1 MASDTMHLLRQ
12 TALVATCLLAFSPA
26 SAAQNQRLGQPQ
38 PATPGPY
45 KPVTVTVPQAT
56 NDAALEALRKQL
68 AEVSQHKDRAALAK
82 LVVGQGFFWIGEKG
96 DRADKRRSGIDNLA
110 AALGLKN
117 KDGAGWDMLASF
129 ADDPTVAP
137 LPDRKNVIC
146 APSDPTFDGKAFND
160 LLASTRTDVGDW
172 GYPVSADVEVRA
184 MPQANAPVIEKLGS
198 VFVRIATEN
207 ASNVPTFLRIVTP
220 AGKTGFVPIDSI
232 TPIGNDQL
240 CYVKEAGDWK
250 IGGYIGAGDVQ

>member
-1 MASDTMHLLRQ
+1 MHVLRQ
-12 TALVATCLLAFSPA
+12 TALVAACIFAFS
-26 SAAQNQRLGQPQ
+26 SATTAQNQQRGQPQ
-38 PATPGPY
+38 PAKPAPY
-45 KPVTVTVPQAT
+45 KPVTVTAPQAI

-68 AEVSQHKDRAALAK
+68 GEVAQNKDRAALAK

-129 ADDPTVAP
+129 TDDPTGAP
-137 LPDRKNVIC
+137 LRDRKNVTC
-146 APSDPTFDGKAFND
+146 APADPTFDGKAFND
-160 LLASTRTDVGDW
+160 LLTSTKTDAGDW
-172 GYPVSADVEVRA
+172 AYPVSADVEVRA
-184 MPQANAPVIEKLGS
+184 VPQANGPVIEKLGS

-207 ASNVPTFLRIVTP
+207 TSNSPTFLRVVTP
-220 AGKTGFVPIDSI
+220 SGKTGFVSVDSVA
-232 TPIGNDQL
+232 PIGNDQL

-250 IGGYIGAGDVQ
+250 IGGYVGAGDVP

>member
-1 MASDTMHLLRQ
+1 M
-12 TALVATCLLAFSPA
+12 
-26 SAAQNQRLGQPQ
+26 
-38 PATPGPY
+38 
-45 KPVTVTVPQAT
+45 

-68 AEVSQHKDRAALAK
+68 GEVAQHKDRAALAK

-110 AALGLKN
+110 AALGLEN

-129 ADDPTVAP
+129 ADDPTGAT

-146 APSDPTFDGKAFND
+146 APADPVFDGKAFND
-160 LLASTRTDVGDW
+160 LLASTKADTGDW
-172 GYPVSADVEVRA
+172 AYPVSAHVEVRA
-184 MPQANAPVIEKLGS
+184 TPQANAPVIEKLGS

-207 ASNVPTFLRIVTP
+207 ASNARPFCVSSRPLARRGLFRSTQSRRF
-220 AGKTGFVPIDSI
+220 
-232 TPIGNDQL
+232 GNDQL

-250 IGGYIGAGDVQ
+250 IGGYVGAGDVP

>member
-1 MASDTMHLLRQ
+1 MHLLRP
-12 TALVATCLLAFSPA
+12 TVVVAACILALSSAAAPQNQQRGQAQPA
-26 SAAQNQRLGQPQ
+26 S
-38 PATPGPY
+38 PGPY
-45 KPVTVTVPQAT
+45 KPVTVTPPQVV

-68 AEVSQHKDRAALAK
+68 GEVSQQKDRAALAK
-82 LVVGQGFFWIGEKG
+82 LVVGQGFFWIGERG

-129 ADDPTVAP
+129 ADEPTGAP
-137 LPDRKNVIC
+137 LRDRKNVIC
-146 APSDPTFDGKAFND
+146 APADPTFDGKAFND

-184 MPQANAPVIEKLGS
+184 TPQANAPVIEKLGS
-198 VFVRIATEN
+198 VFVRVAAAN
-207 ASNVPTFLRIVTP
+207 AANIPTFLRIVTP
-220 AGKTGFVPIDSI
+220 TGKTGFVSVDSLA
-232 TPIGNDQL
+232 PIGNDQL

>member
-1 MASDTMHLLRQ
+1 MHVLRQ
-12 TALVATCLLAFSPA
+12 TALVAACIFAFS
-26 SAAQNQRLGQPQ
+26 SATTAQNQQRGQPQ
-38 PATPGPY
+38 PAKPAPY
-45 KPVTVTVPQAT
+45 KPVTVTAPQAI

-68 AEVSQHKDRAALAK
+68 GEVAQNKDRAALAK

-129 ADDPTVAP
+129 ADDPTGAP
-137 LPDRKNVIC
+137 LPNRKDAIC
-146 APSDPTFDGKAFND
+146 APADPAFDGKAFND
-160 LLASTRTDVGDW
+160 LLVSTKTDSGDW
-172 GYPVSADVEVRA
+172 GYPVSGDVEVRA
-184 MPQANAPVIEKLGS
+184 TPQANAPVIEKLGS

-207 ASNVPTFLRIVTP
+207 SSNAPTFLRVVTP
-220 AGKTGFVPIDSI
+220 SGKTGFVSVDSVA
-232 TPIGNDQL
+232 PIGNDQL

-250 IGGYIGAGDVQ
+250 IGGYIGAGDVP